1 MNIRNLQKYENSSI
15 LPNLVITL
23 AKREW
28 NCGESSEAA
37 KMILKLSNDPWLAI
51 LEQRNT
57 PGELASKNE
66 KLMSRRT
73 RTTLPIKSELLAP
86 VVVPTKS
93 IVKATVKKKQQNN
106 RYYDR
111 VSKPLQSLVVGEH
124 IRT

>member
-1 MNIRNLQKYENSSI
+1 MNIRNLQKYE
-15 LPNLVITL
+15 NLVITL

-28 NCGESSEAA
+28 NCGDSSEAA
-37 KMILKLSNDPWLAI
+37 KMILKLSNDPCLAI

-57 PGELASKNE
+57 SSELASKNE

-73 RTTLPIKSELLAP
+73 RTTLPIKPELLAP

-93 IVKATVKKKQQNN
+93 IVKATAKKKQQSK

-111 VSKPLQSLVVGEH
+111 VSKPLPSLVVGEH

>member
-15 LPNLVITL
+15 LPHNHPSQNGDT
-23 AKREW
+23 
-28 NCGESSEAA
+28 SEAA
-37 KMILKLSNDPWLAI
+37 KMILKLSNDPWLTI

-57 PGELASKNE
+57 PGKLASKNE

-73 RTTLPIKSELLAP
+73 RTTLPIKCELLAP

-106 RYYDR
+106 RYYNR
-111 VSKPLQSLVVGEH
+111 VSKPLPSLVVGEH